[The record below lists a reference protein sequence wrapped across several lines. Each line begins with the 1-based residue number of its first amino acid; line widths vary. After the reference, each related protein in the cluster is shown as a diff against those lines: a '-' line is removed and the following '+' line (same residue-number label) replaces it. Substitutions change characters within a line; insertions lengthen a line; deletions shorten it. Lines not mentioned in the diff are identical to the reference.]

1 MVSWRWGG
9 LGPVFNNFGDVFTFT
24 GRFRFLA
31 LDEVFVN
38 CGTAGASEGA
48 GQGTDGKADEAFGGS
63 ESSIVG
69 VTFQ

>member
-1 MVSWRWGG
+1 MVRWRWGSP
-9 LGPVFNNFGDVFTFT
+9 GPVFDNFGDFFAFA

-38 CGTAGASEGA
+38 RGTAGAGKGA